1 MANVA
6 DFSLEAE
13 RHAAGRRAV
22 AGIDEAGRG
31 PLAGPV
37 VAAAV
42 ILNPAAIPDGLAD
55 SKTLSAKRRETLFA
69 AILATADVAFA
80 AVSARVIDEINIR
93 QATLRAM
100 ARAAAGLSDRPD
112 FVLVDGR
119 DLPPV
124 TCPGEAVIGG
134 DGTSV
139 SIAAASIVAKVV
151 RDRMMDEAARAF
163 PGYGFHSN
171 AGYGTAAH
179 RAAIEARGPCPIH
192 RMSFSPLKQLEHVL
206 RK

>member
-1 MANVA
+1 MANAA

-13 RHAAGRRAV
+13 LHAAGRRAV

-55 SKTLSAKRRETLFA
+55 SKTLSAQRRETLFG

-100 ARAAAGLSDRPD
+100 ARSVRGLPRPPD

-124 TCPGEAVIGG
+124 TCAGEAVIGG
-134 DGTSV
+134 DGKSV

-151 RDRMMDEAARAF
+151 RDRMMDEAARAY
-163 PGYGFHSN
+163 PGYGFDSN
-171 AGYGTAAH
+171 AGYGTAVH
-179 RAAIEARGPCPIH
+179 RAAIDAHGPCPIH
-192 RMSFSPLKQLEHVL
+192 RMTFSPLKELSL
-206 RK
+206 LAD

>member
-1 MANVA
+1 MANAA

-13 RHAAGRRAV
+13 LHTAGRRAV

-55 SKTLSAKRRETLFA
+55 SKTLSATRRETLFE

-100 ARAAAGLSDRPD
+100 ARAAAGLLNPPD

-124 TCPGEAVIGG
+124 NCDGKAVIGG
-134 DGTSV
+134 DGKSV
-139 SIAAASIVAKVV
+139 SIAAASIVAKVA
-151 RDRMMDEAARAF
+151 RDRMMAEAARAY
-163 PGYGFHSN
+163 PSYGFDSN
-171 AGYGTAAH
+171 AGYGTATH
-179 RAAIEARGPCPIH
+179 RAAIETRGPCPIH
-192 RMSFSPLKQLEHVL
+192 RMTFSPLRQLSLPVD
-206 RK
+206 